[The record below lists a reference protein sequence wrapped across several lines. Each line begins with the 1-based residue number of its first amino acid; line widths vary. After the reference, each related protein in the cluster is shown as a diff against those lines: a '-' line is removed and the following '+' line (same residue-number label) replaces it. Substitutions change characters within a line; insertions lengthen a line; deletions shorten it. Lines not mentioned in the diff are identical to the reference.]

1 MNLKE
6 LLGEAYKE
14 GMTFEEAEAAL
25 KNVTPPDASAKE
37 LVKLKADLSKA
48 HATAAKYKE
57 QLRSK
62 QTEEEASAAAQKEA
76 FEKLTQEN
84 AELKRS
90 VTLSTHKAKLLAMGY
105 EEQLA
110 ESTAAAMTDG
120 DTDTMLA
127 NQQKFLEAQ
136 KQAVLAS
143 KMKETPRPAAGA
155 EGPGAAEYQKMIEE
169 AQTCGDYSAAA
180 YYTRLMGM
188 GGLQTE

>member
-1 MNLKE
+1 MDLKE

-25 KNVTPPDASAKE
+25 KNVTPPDASARE

-48 HATAAKYKE
+48 HADTAKYKE
-57 QLRSK
+57 KLRSK
-62 QTEEEASAAAQKEA
+62 QTEDEAAAAAQQEA

-110 ESTAAAMTDG
+110 ESTAAAMADG

-127 NQQKFLEAQ
+127 NQKKFLEAQ
-136 KQAVLAS
+136 TQAALAA
-143 KMKETPRPAAGA
+143 KMKETPRPAAGG
-155 EGPGAAEYQKMIEE
+155 ESGTSAAEYQKKIEE
-169 AQTCGDYSAAA
+169 AQACGDYSAAA
-180 YYTRLMGM
+180 YYTRLMGE
-188 GGLQTE
+188 LQTE